1 MEIAFLLRKDHC
13 YPSNVCY
20 SVWIVL
26 RWRCSQVQ
34 GKTEQCTSAC
44 EPKEPHSTAIL
55 VRLSCHSA
63 SNFFTSCSNSQASL
77 LLHLLT
83 FLLFIFLHSYSSF
96 KCKQTAKISMCKK
109 KEGMFTPLRLNNLDV
124 LPQETLWV
132 SFTLTCC
139 NWLFTLWWAK
149 GFSLKIPFCKQLW
162 VFQYFIKIFLGNYIQ
177 NNYA

>member
-1 MEIAFLLRKDHC
+1 MYVTQFGLFSDEG
-13 YPSNVCY
+13 
-20 SVWIVL
+20 VL
-26 RWRCSQVQ
+26 RCKGRLNNALLLVN
-34 GKTEQCTSAC
+34 
-44 EPKEPHSTAIL
+44 PKNPILLPFWWDYLAIL
-55 VRLSCHSA
+55 H
-63 SNFFTSCSNSQASL
+63 QISL
-77 LLHLLT
+77 LLVLTVRHLFYFHLLT

-132 SFTLTCC
+132 SFMLTCC

-177 NNYA
+177 NNCT